1 MPLRD
6 AHGHPARGQAR
17 GRREGI
23 GGGHDTGPALPT
35 RVPQGRSA
43 RRQLH
48 DARNGRRSAGEGG
61 RYDGRQAP
69 PHARRARFVDRRAP
83 RRSRHRVLRQDGH
96 GPGRRRRDRPDRRR
110 RAGRG
115 VRSRRR
121 RHGRHRVHLQP
132 GRRVR
137 QHRRA
142 ARRRHPPLRGRRGAP
157 HPARSRGRE
166 ALGGGGAAHRAGRS
180 RLGRRRSAAS
190 GELWRVDQRPA
201 LPSQA
206 RVEQAVRE
214 PTAGEG
220 TGDTQDGVRIQDRRD
235 IDTAADRRR
244 QGIRRAP
251 VCHRRQG
258 RRHAPCACC
267 PAADGRLRPGHGRR
281 VVDRRHSRG
290 SGHSRE
296 RPGGRGRRAR
306 VGRGARGGHAQ
317 GDLGTTLH
325 AVPADGDAA
334 RAHPPGEA
342 DRRRSPCQQGRRGNR
357 AQDRASVD
365 RGGVRMAAA
374 VAREHGPACA
384 VADVRADQATLWT
397 GSQKPHYGRNGV
409 AKLVGLPPE
418 KVRAVWVPGP
428 GSYGR
433 NDAGDAALDAALLSK
448 LTGRPV
454 RVQYMRHEGTGW
466 DPKGP
471 AAVYRARAGLDAQG
485 TVVAYDFFGK
495 GFTRQDVATTE
506 SDPKDTLAGQL
517 TGYAPKPT
525 VIFQVPA
532 EAYDFANK
540 RCGWECIAPL
550 LDRGS
555 PLRTGHLRDPL
566 GPETHFAS
574 ESFIDEVAHA
584 AGVDPVAF
592 RLKYVS
598 DARHVAVITAAAE
611 KAGWTARPYPNPRRG
626 KGNVMTGRGV
636 SYAERNG
643 TIVAVAAE
651 VEVDRR
657 GRPGWVQRFT
667 VAHDCG
673 LIINPKGL
681 ELTIEG
687 NVVQAVSR
695 TLFEEVAF
703 DRNRVL
709 SVDWASYPILE
720 IQDAPERID
729 IVLINRPDVASSG
742 AGEPSTRTVPAAIAN
757 AIFDATG
764 VRLRRVPITPERIRA
779 ALARA

>member
-1 MPLRD
+1 M
-6 AHGHPARGQAR
+6 
-17 GRREGI
+17 
-23 GGGHDTGPALPT
+23 
-35 RVPQGRSA
+35 
-43 RRQLH
+43 
-48 DARNGRRSAGEGG
+48 
-61 RYDGRQAP
+61 
-69 PHARRARFVDRRAP
+69 
-83 RRSRHRVLRQDGH
+83 
-96 GPGRRRRDRPDRRR
+96 
-110 RAGRG
+110 
-115 VRSRRR
+115 
-121 RHGRHRVHLQP
+121 
-132 GRRVR
+132 
-137 QHRRA
+137 
-142 ARRRHPPLRGRRGAP
+142 
-157 HPARSRGRE
+157 
-166 ALGGGGAAHRAGRS
+166 
-180 RLGRRRSAAS
+180 
-190 GELWRVDQRPA
+190 
-201 LPSQA
+201 
-206 RVEQAVRE
+206 
-214 PTAGEG
+214 
-220 TGDTQDGVRIQDRRD
+220 
-235 IDTAADRRR
+235 
-244 QGIRRAP
+244 
-251 VCHRRQG
+251 
-258 RRHAPCACC
+258 
-267 PAADGRLRPGHGRR
+267 
-281 VVDRRHSRG
+281 
-290 SGHSRE
+290 
-296 RPGGRGRRAR
+296 
-306 VGRGARGGHAQ
+306 
-317 GDLGTTLH
+317 
-325 AVPADGDAA
+325 
-334 RAHPPGEA
+334 
-342 DRRRSPCQQGRRGNR
+342 
-357 AQDRASVD
+357 
-365 RGGVRMAAA
+365 
-374 VAREHGPACA
+374 GPACA

-448 LTGRPV
+448 LAGRPV

-485 TVVAYDFFGK
+485 TVVAYDFLGK

-598 DARHVAVITAAAE
+598 DPRHVAVITAAAA
-611 KAGWTARPYPNPRRG
+611 KASWTARPYPNPRRG
-626 KGNVMTGRGV
+626 QGNVMTGRGV
-636 SYAERNG
+636 SYTERNG
-643 TIVAVAAE
+643 TIVAVVAE

-657 GRPGWVQRFT
+657 SGRVWAKRFT

-703 DRNRVL
+703 DRDRVL
-709 SVDWASYPILE
+709 SVDWASYPVLE

-764 VRLRRVPITPERIRA
+764 VRLRRVPITPERVRA
-779 ALARA
+779 ALAQA

>member
-1 MPLRD
+1 MRPAPLS
-6 AHGHPARGQAR
+6 
-17 GRREGI
+17 RREFLKAGALVISFIMPGTVGGTLGRASATTGGKPPLTPDELDSWIAVLPDGRVTAFFGKMDMGQGVDVAIAQIVADELDVAFDRVVVVMGDTAFTCNQGGASGSTGVQRGGVTLRYAAAEARRILLERAAERFSVEVAQLTVRDGVVSVAGDPRRRASYGELINGRHFHHKLEWNKQYGNPLLAKGLAIPKTASEYRIVGTSIPQRIVADKVFGALPYVTDVKVDGMLHARVVRPPTAGCAPVTVDESSIGGIPGARVIREKELVAVVAEREWDAVRAAATLKVTWARPCTPFPPMETLYDHIRQAKPI
-23 GGGHDTGPALPT
+23 GGGVPVNKGDVDAALKT
-35 RVPQGRSA
+35 A
-43 RRQLH
+43 
-48 DARNGRRSAGEGG
+48 
-61 RYDGRQAP
+61 
-69 PHARRARFVDRRAP
+69 
-83 RRSRHRVLRQDGH
+83 HRVIEAEYEW
-96 GPGRRRRDRPDRRR
+96 P
-110 RAGRG
+110 
-115 VRSRRR
+115 
-121 RHGRHRVHLQP
+121 LQS
-132 GRRVR
+132 
-137 QHRRA
+137 H
-142 ARRRHPPLRGRRGAP
+142 
-157 HPARSRGRE
+157 
-166 ALGGGGAAHRAGRS
+166 
-180 RLGRRRSAAS
+180 AS
-190 GELWRVDQRPA
+190 
-201 LPSQA
+201 
-206 RVEQAVRE
+206 
-214 PTAGEG
+214 
-220 TGDTQDGVRIQDRRD
+220 
-235 IDTAADRRR
+235 
-244 QGIRRAP
+244 
-251 VCHRRQG
+251 
-258 RRHAPCACC
+258 
-267 PAADGRLRPGHGRR
+267 
-281 VVDRRHSRG
+281 
-290 SGHSRE
+290 
-296 RPGGRGRRAR
+296 
-306 VGRGARGGHAQ
+306 
-317 GDLGTTLH
+317 
-325 AVPADGDAA
+325 
-334 RAHPPGEA
+334 
-342 DRRRSPCQQGRRGNR
+342 
-357 AQDRASVD
+357 
-365 RGGVRMAAA
+365 M
-374 VAREHGPACA
+374 GPACA

-448 LTGRPV
+448 LAGRPV

-485 TVVAYDFFGK
+485 TVVAYDFLGK

-598 DARHVAVITAAAE
+598 DPRHVAVITAAAA
-611 KAGWTARPYPNPRRG
+611 KASWTARPYPNPRRG
-626 KGNVMTGRGV
+626 QGNVMTGRGV
-636 SYAERNG
+636 SYTERNG
-643 TIVAVAAE
+643 TIVAVVAE

-657 GRPGWVQRFT
+657 SGRVWAKRFT

-703 DRNRVL
+703 DRDRVL
-709 SVDWASYPILE
+709 SVDWASYPVLE

-764 VRLRRVPITPERIRA
+764 VRLRRVPITPERVRA